1 MPLQR
6 ASEVSYEVLD
16 GRAVIL
22 DEKGEEIIT
31 LNAVGTLV
39 WEAIDGRR
47 DTADLVSH
55 LLPQLEGVGEDELRS
70 DIEEFLGELQQQALV
85 TDAHASS

>member
-22 DEKGEEIIT
+22 DEKGEELIT
-31 LNAVGTLV
+31 LNPVGTLV

-47 DTADLVSH
+47 DTAAIVDH
-55 LLPQLEGVGEDELRS
+55 LLPQVDGVGPDELRS
-70 DIEEFLGELQQQALV
+70 DVEEFLGELREQGLV
-85 TDAHASS
+85 ADADASR